1 VFIMNSRGLVV
12 LTVVFGL
19 LFCGCGM
26 TSRGAPADFGRDFEV
41 SASEREQ
48 AVGLAQG
55 TGDFRTLR
63 AGQPIYL
70 VDVDTFRDKE
80 AEVERGDAARQ
91 VLVTH
96 YAAGTDT
103 AILTRV
109 NLETDRVVAVETVPH
124 LPVRLSREEFDI
136 ARRMALEDP
145 RVQAAL
151 RGREVE
157 VEAQLSRT
165 SDEKDPQYR
174 HRVVHLL
181 FKTPDGYLDS
191 PTVIV
196 DLTASLIVVE

>member
-1 VFIMNSRGLVV
+1 MPFIMNSRVIPAMLSV
-12 LTVVFGL
+12 LIL
-19 LFCGCGM
+19 SGCET
-26 TSRGAPADFGRDFEV
+26 TSRIAADEVGPNFEV
-41 SASEREQ
+41 SPSEREQ
-48 AVGLAQG
+48 AIGLAMG
-55 TGDFRTLR
+55 TGNFRTLS
-63 AGQPIYL
+63 AEQPMYL
-70 VDVDTFRDKE
+70 VGVELFRDKE
-80 AEVERGDAARQ
+80 TEVERGDAGRQ
-91 VLVTH
+91 MLVTH

-109 NLETDRVVAVETVPH
+109 NLETDEVVAVDTVPH

-145 RVQAAL
+145 RVQTAL
-151 RGREVE
+151 RGRDVE
-157 VEAQLSRT
+157 VEAQLSRS

-196 DLTASLIVVE
+196 DLTANEVMVE

>member
-1 VFIMNSRGLVV
+1 MPFIMNSRVIPAMLSV
-12 LTVVFGL
+12 LIL
-19 LFCGCGM
+19 SGCET
-26 TSRGAPADFGRDFEV
+26 TSRIAADEVGPNFEV
-41 SASEREQ
+41 SPSEREQ
-48 AVGLAQG
+48 AISLAMG
-55 TGDFRTLR
+55 TGNFRTLS
-63 AGQPIYL
+63 AEQPMYL
-70 VDVDTFRDKE
+70 VGVELFRDKE
-80 AEVERGDAARQ
+80 TEIERGDTGRQ
-91 VLVTH
+91 MLVTH

-109 NLETDRVVAVETVPH
+109 NLDTDEVVAVDTVPH

-145 RVQAAL
+145 RVQTAL
-151 RGREVE
+151 RGRDVE
-157 VEAQLSRT
+157 VEAQLSRS

-196 DLTASLIVVE
+196 DLTANEVMVE